1 MIEDFENEDINRY
14 MPQDHEIDQ
23 IFADDESLA
32 YGFYSMLIAYEDHY
46 NNIQNKYK
54 GLTITW
60 VIATFIAFGYML
72 AGYEKAVFINP
83 LLIIPFLCVLSTF
96 GVCLLWFLD
105 AGVYESLIFSI
116 WKESYQLEEKYKIL
130 GKSHHLSENIFK
142 GYKQKVFHGVF
153 YAYLVFFL
161 LVIGISSLSIYLYY
175 INPYLII
182 ISLPLIILLFLLIN
196 KYSKGPFYKK
206 GK

>member
-1 MIEDFENEDINRY
+1 MFEDFEEDTSRHLST
-14 MPQDHEIDQ
+14 DHEIDQ

-32 YGFYSMLIAYEDHY
+32 YGFYSMLITYEDHY

-60 VIATFIAFGYML
+60 VLATFIAIGYML
-72 AGYEKAVFINP
+72 SGYEKALFINP
-83 LLIIPFLCVLSTF
+83 LLIILFLTILSSF

-116 WKESYQLEEKYKIL
+116 WQETHKLEEKHSSL
-130 GKSHHLSENIFK
+130 GKSHHLTESMFK
-142 GYKQKVFHGVF
+142 GFEKQKIFHGVF

-161 LVIGISSLSIYLYY
+161 LFIGICSLSIYLFF
-175 INPYLII
+175 
-182 ISLPLIILLFLLIN
+182 ISKWMPLFSIPLVLSILFIIN
-196 KYSKGPFYKK
+196 KYSKTTFRK
-206 GK
+206 